1 MISLFKVRY
10 YVNIVMWYFL
20 YVHVLLGNNIFNKVF
35 GVELIC
41 ILTSSYS
48 FALDAL
54 GVVFSMKI
62 DGVEFVRP
70 FNESTDPNKQLGR
83 PNQYIDKVSW
93 PDPLVDPKFESDG
106 HYDSD
111 IDFND
116 YVGGTIEQFRNTA
129 DLNRRYNYI
138 KKITLHMPTL
148 NQYMYK
154 KGLFLMRLDKEF
166 TPTQAKEYEKKFYR
180 VVK

>member
-1 MISLFKVRY
+1 MNKA
-10 YVNIVMWYFL
+10 FL
-20 YVHVLLGNNIFNKVF
+20 G
-35 GVELIC
+35 GLIC
-41 ILTSSYS
+41 ILVSSYS
-48 FALDAL
+48 FALDTV

-62 DGVEFVRP
+62 KRIEFVHP
-70 FNESTDPNKQLGR
+70 FDEKTDPNKQLGR

-93 PDPLVDPKFESDG
+93 PDPLVDQKFESDG
-106 HYDSD
+106 YYDSD
-111 IDFND
+111 IDPTE
-116 YVGGTIEQFRNTA
+116 YVGGTIEKFRNQA

-138 KKITLHMPTL
+138 KNITLHMPTL

-166 TPTQAKEYEKKFYR
+166 TPTQAKEYEQKFYK